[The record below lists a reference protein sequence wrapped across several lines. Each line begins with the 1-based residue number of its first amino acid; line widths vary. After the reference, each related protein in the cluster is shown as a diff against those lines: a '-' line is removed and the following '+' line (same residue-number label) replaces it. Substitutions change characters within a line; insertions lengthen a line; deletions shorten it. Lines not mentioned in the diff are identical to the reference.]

1 MQIYVDQKAA
11 RSGNGTKEYP
21 FQMISEAAKVAR
33 PGDEVLVYPG
43 VYREYRSGACGNR
56 GCTDC
61 VPFCGKGSSSNYR
74 S

>member
-33 PGDEVLVYPG
+33 PGDECSYIRVFTV
-43 VYREYRSGACGNR
+43 NM
-56 GCTDC
+56 
-61 VPFCGKGSSSNYR
+61 
-74 S
+74 

>member
-33 PGDEVLVYPG
+33 PGDECSYIRVLP
-43 VYREYRSGACGNR
+43 
-56 GCTDC
+56 
-61 VPFCGKGSSSNYR
+61 
-74 S
+74 